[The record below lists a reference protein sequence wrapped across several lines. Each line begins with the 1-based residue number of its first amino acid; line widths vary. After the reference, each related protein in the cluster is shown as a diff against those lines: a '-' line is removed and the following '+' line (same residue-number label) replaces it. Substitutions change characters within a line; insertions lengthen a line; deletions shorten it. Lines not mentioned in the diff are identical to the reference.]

1 MQAANSESSHVF
13 PHSIITALT
22 SCSQPEQETPD
33 TGLGDTLGSLE
44 DKDSLGSLDSKLE
57 NSLGRSEDSLGSLED
72 GLCGSLGAGAGS
84 EFSLLCR
91 KLHTTPMGFM
101 RWHMQS

>member
-33 TGLGDTLGSLE
+33 TGLGDSLGSLE
-44 DKDSLGSLDSKLE
+44 DSLGSLDSKLE
-57 NSLGRSEDSLGSLED
+57 DSLGRSEDSLGSLED
-72 GLCGSLGAGAGS
+72 GLGGSLGAGAGS
-84 EFSLLCR
+84 VSSLLCWE
-91 KLHTTPMGFM
+91 LHTTPMGFM

>member
-1 MQAANSESSHVF
+1 MQAANSESSQVF

-33 TGLGDTLGSLE
+33 TGLGDSPGSLENSPGSLE
-44 DKDSLGSLDSKLE
+44 DTPA
-57 NSLGRSEDSLGSLED
+57 SLED
-72 GLCGSLGAGAGS
+72 GLGGSLGAGAS
-84 EFSLLCR
+84 CVSSLLCR
-91 KLHTTPMGFM
+91 ELHTTPMGFM

>member
-33 TGLGDTLGSLE
+33 TGLGDTLA
-44 DKDSLGSLDSKLE
+44 
-57 NSLGRSEDSLGSLED
+57 SLED
-72 GLCGSLGAGAGS
+72 GLGGSLGAGAS
-84 EFSLLCR
+84 CVSSLLCR
-91 KLHTTPMGFM
+91 ELHTTPMGFM

>member
-44 DKDSLGSLDSKLE
+44 D
-57 NSLGRSEDSLGSLED
+57 SLGSLED
-72 GLCGSLGAGAGS
+72 SPGSLEDGLGGSLGAGAGS
-84 EFSLLCR
+84 VSSLLCR
-91 KLHTTPMGFM
+91 ELHTTPMGFM

>member
-1 MQAANSESSHVF
+1 MQAANSESSQVL

-44 DKDSLGSLDSKLE
+44 DTP
-57 NSLGRSEDSLGSLED
+57 GSLED
-72 GLCGSLGAGAGS
+72 GLGGSLGAGAGS
-84 EFSLLCR
+84 VSSLLCR
-91 KLHTTPMGFM
+91 ELHTTPMGFM